1 MLAHRM
7 GRDMAQLEDK
17 VAIVTGA
24 GRGIGRAIARL
35 FAEEGAKVAAVSRTR
50 ATLDETVREI
60 RSAGGTAV
68 AITADLT
75 SKDAVDAAVKATI
88 DAFGTIHVLVNNAHD
103 RNGQQSPFLETTEA
117 GFQQQFA
124 TGLFPTVH
132 FMQACYPY
140 LKANRGKVINFAS
153 GAGVLG
159 AASFTPYAASK
170 EAIRAV
176 SRVAAREWG
185 ADRINVNIICP
196 TSMTDALEE
205 SIRDPAIL
213 EIVSRTPLG
222 IPGSPYAEVAP
233 VALFLAT
240 DACNYI
246 TGHSFHVDGGNLMD
260 AGR

>member
-1 MLAHRM
+1 V
-7 GRDMAQLEDK
+7 GQLDGK

-24 GRGIGRAIARL
+24 GRGIGRAIALL
-35 FAEEGAKVAAVSRTR
+35 FAQEGAKVAAVSRTK
-50 ATLDETVREI
+50 ATLDATVKGIEE
-60 RSAGGTAV
+60 AGGTAI
-68 AITADLT
+68 AIPCDVT
-75 SKDAVDAAVKATI
+75 SKEAVDAAVEATVA
-88 DAFGTIHVLVNNAHD
+88 AFGTVHVLVNNAHD

-117 GFQQQFA
+117 KFQQQLA
-124 TGLFPTVH
+124 TGLFATVH

-140 LKANRGKVINFAS
+140 LKAHQGKVINFAS

-159 AASFTPYAASK
+159 AFGFTPYAASK
-170 EAIRAV
+170 EAIRGV

-213 EIVSRTPLG
+213 EIVARTPLG
-222 IPGSPYAEVAP
+222 IPGSPYTDVAP

>member
-1 MLAHRM
+1 M
-7 GRDMAQLEDK
+7 GQMDGK

-24 GRGIGRAIARL
+24 GRGIGRDIALL
-35 FAEEGAKVAAVSRTR
+35 FAQQGAKVVAVSRTQE
-50 ATLDETVREI
+50 TLDATVADI
-60 RSAGGTAV
+60 HKAGGTAIAV
-68 AITADLT
+68 TCDVTNKA
-75 SKDAVDAAVKATI
+75 SVDAAVAAAVA
-88 DAFGTIHVLVNNAHD
+88 AFGTVHVLVNNAHD

-117 GFQQQFA
+117 KFQQQLA
-124 TGLFPTVH
+124 TGLFATVH

-140 LKANRGKVINFAS
+140 LKANRGKVVNFAS

-159 AASFTPYAASK
+159 AVSFTPYAASK

-185 ADRINVNIICP
+185 SDKINVNIICP
-196 TSMTDALEE
+196 TSMTDALEQ
-205 SIRDPAIL
+205 SIKDPAIL
-213 EIVSRTPLG
+213 DIVSRAPLG
-222 IPGSPYAEVAP
+222 IPGSPYEQVAP

>member
-1 MLAHRM
+1 M
-7 GRDMAQLEDK
+7 GQLDGK

-24 GRGIGRAIARL
+24 GRGIGRAIALL
-35 FAEEGAKVAAVSRTR
+35 FAQKGANVAAVSRTR
-50 ATLDETVREI
+50 ETLDATVQEI
-60 RSAGGTAV
+60 SAAGGTAI
-68 AITADLT
+68 AIPCDV
-75 SKDAVDAAVKATI
+75 SRKDEVDDAVRAAI
-88 DAFGTIHVLVNNAHD
+88 EAFGTVHILVNNAHD

-117 GFQQQFA
+117 KFQQQFA
-124 TGLFPTVH
+124 TGLFSTVH

-140 LKANRGKVINFAS
+140 LKENQGKVINFAS

-159 AASFTPYAASK
+159 AFSFTPYAAAK
-170 EAIRAV
+170 EAIRGV

-185 ADRINVNIICP
+185 ADKINVNIICP

-205 SIRDPAIL
+205 SIQDPAIL
-213 EIVSRTPLG
+213 EIVSRAPLG
-222 IPGSPYAEVAP
+222 IPGSPYKEIAP

>member
-1 MLAHRM
+1 M
-7 GRDMAQLEDK
+7 GQLDGK

-24 GRGIGRAIARL
+24 GRGIGRAIALL
-35 FAEEGAKVAAVSRTR
+35 FAEEGAKVVAVSRGQ
-50 ATLDETVREI
+50 ATLDATVAEI
-60 RSAGGTAV
+60 HQSGGTAIAV
-68 AITADLT
+68 QCDVT
-75 SKDAVDAAVKATI
+75 SKAAVDAAVAAAI
-88 DAFGTIHVLVNNAHD
+88 SAYGTVHVLVNNAHD
-103 RNGQQSPFLETTEA
+103 RNGQQSPFMETTEA
-117 GFQQQFA
+117 KFLQQFA
-124 TGLFPTVH
+124 TGLFSTVH

-140 LKANRGKVINFAS
+140 LKENRGKVINFAS

-159 AASFTPYAASK
+159 AFSFTPYAAAK

-185 ADRINVNIICP
+185 NDKINVNIICP

-205 SIRDPAIL
+205 SIKDPAIL
-213 EIVSRTPLG
+213 EIVARTPLG
-222 IPGSPYAEVAP
+222 IPGSPYKEVAP

>member
-1 MLAHRM
+1 M
-7 GRDMAQLEDK
+7 GQLDGK

-24 GRGIGRAIARL
+24 GRGIGRDIALL
-35 FAEEGAKVAAVSRTR
+35 FAQQGAKVVAVSRTQE
-50 ATLDETVREI
+50 TLDATVADI
-60 RSAGGTAV
+60 HKAGGTAIAV
-68 AITADLT
+68 TCDVTNKA
-75 SKDAVDAAVKATI
+75 SVDAAVAAAVA
-88 DAFGTIHVLVNNAHD
+88 AFGTVHVLVNNAHD

-117 GFQQQFA
+117 KFQQQLA
-124 TGLFPTVH
+124 TGLFATVH

-140 LKANRGKVINFAS
+140 LKANRGKVVNFAS

-159 AASFTPYAASK
+159 AVSFTPYAASK

-185 ADRINVNIICP
+185 SDKINVNIICP
-196 TSMTDALEE
+196 TSMTDALEQ
-205 SIRDPAIL
+205 SIKDPAIL
-213 EIVSRTPLG
+213 DIVSRAPLG
-222 IPGSPYAEVAP
+222 IPGSPYEQVAP

>member
-1 MLAHRM
+1 M
-7 GRDMAQLEDK
+7 GQLDGK

-35 FAEEGAKVAAVSRTR
+35 FAQEGAKVVAVSRTR
-50 ATLDETVREI
+50 ETLDSNVAEI
-60 RSAGGTAV
+60 TAAGGTAIGV
-68 AITADLT
+68 VCDVTSQADIAAAIA
-75 SKDAVDAAVKATI
+75 ATI
-88 DAFGTIHVLVNNAHD
+88 AAFGTVHVLVNNAHD
-103 RNGQQSPFLETTEA
+103 RNGQQQPFLDTTEA
-117 GFQQQFA
+117 HFQQQFA
-124 TGLFPTVH
+124 TGLFSTVH
-132 FMQACYPY
+132 FMQGCYPW
-140 LKANRGKVINFAS
+140 LKANKGKVINFAS

-159 AASFTPYAASK
+159 AFGFTPYAAAK
-170 EAIRAV
+170 EAIRGV

-196 TSMTDALEE
+196 TSMTDALKE
-205 SIRDPAIL
+205 SIADPAIL

-222 IPGSPYAEVAP
+222 IPGDPLSEVAP

-240 DACNYI
+240 DAANYI